1 MPSANEATPAPCDW
15 EGTAPLLLSA
25 NLDAQSERVYQ
36 EHLDMGC
43 NTCQIELEQAREV
56 NAAFDLAHAA
66 AQPSAPPAHVKQRL
80 LERVRPAGEEENW
93 RAWTPQINPNSEAG
107 LHTRPADDGDW
118 QATDIAGIF
127 ARALR
132 VDEERR
138 LVTMMVRMDPG
149 TEYPAHRHAATEEC
163 YVISGDLRVG
173 ERVLHAGDF
182 QYADAGSL
190 HGPQSTES
198 GCTLLLISSQD
209 DVRI

>member
-1 MPSANEATPAPCDW
+1 MPSVNQATPPTCAW
-15 EGTAPLLLSA
+15 EGTASVQLAA
-25 NLDAQSERVYQ
+25 NLSVEREREYM
-36 EHLDMGC
+36 EHVGAGC
-43 NTCQIELEQAREV
+43 EACALELEEAREV
-56 NAAFDLAHAA
+56 LAAFDLARATGS
-66 AQPSAPPAHVKQRL
+66 PSAPPADLKRRL
-80 LERVRPAGEEENW
+80 LERVRSTEEQETW
-93 RAWTPQINPNSEAG
+93 QTWTPQTNPASEAG
-107 LHTRPADDGDW
+107 LHTRPAADGDW
-118 QATDIAGIF
+118 EATDIAGIF

-163 YVISGDLRVG
+163 YVVSGDLHVG
-173 ERVLHAGDF
+173 ERVLRAGDF

-198 GCTLLLISSQD
+198 GCTLLLVSSQD